1 VGSQGE
7 RDSLVTL
14 VTLVTLW
21 TPIKKGAN
29 FDLGEKRVSGVTS
42 VTASRRLSGRGRGL
56 GRLPWLA
63 GCASARH
70 SGGVSSV
77 RSDLPRFCMSCSVE
91 VWSWSEWQWPD
102 PDPDPAGRM
111 RE

>member
-1 VGSQGE
+1 MGSQGE

-29 FDLGEKRVSGVTS
+29 FDLGEKGVSGVTS

-56 GRLPWLA
+56 GRLAGGLA
-63 GCASARH
+63 AAR
-70 SGGVSSV
+70 GPG
-77 RSDLPRFCMSCSVE
+77 
-91 VWSWSEWQWPD
+91 
-102 PDPDPAGRM
+102 PAGRI